1 MSVSIR
7 LKREGRKN
15 LPSFRIHVTETR
27 SARDGASLE
36 NLGYYDPRAATPEKR
51 LQIDAERTK
60 HWMKEGAIVS
70 DTVASL
76 LRQLKVI
83 EGVKANVARD
93 RDGRKKKTATKARRN
108 AAKQARASRK
118 AARPAH
124 RRKPKAA
131 PGKKKD

>member
-1 MSVSIR
+1 
-7 LKREGRKN
+7 
-15 LPSFRIHVTETR
+15 
-27 SARDGASLE
+27 
-36 NLGYYDPRAATPEKR
+36 
-51 LQIDAERTK
+51 
-60 HWMKEGAIVS
+60 MKEGAIVS

-131 PGKKKD
+131 PGKKKG